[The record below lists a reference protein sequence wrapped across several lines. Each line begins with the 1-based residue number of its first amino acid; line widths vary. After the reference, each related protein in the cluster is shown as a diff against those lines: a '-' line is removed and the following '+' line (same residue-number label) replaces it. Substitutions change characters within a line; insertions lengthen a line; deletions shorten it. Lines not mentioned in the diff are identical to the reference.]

1 MSFVSYPYLILQI
14 SGQIL
19 QVTVAC
25 QIFWELNGLS
35 VTRATA
41 RRQSCLV

>member
-14 SGQIL
+14 SDQTL
-19 QVTVAC
+19 QVTVVC
-25 QIFWELNGLS
+25 QKFWELNGLS

>member
-1 MSFVSYPYLILQI
+1 MGFVSYPYLILQI

-25 QIFWELNGLS
+25 QNFWELNGLS